1 MPLEPINLTQPD
13 NALSKIADME
23 RQKLLPK
30 NDFAKTNEYSSVNPD
45 ALSDGDE
52 MGRGTGTFLDRYSDN
67 IGTRTDIQ
75 ERKSQIVIN
84 EYKFKNPYTTPP
96 A

>member
-1 MPLEPINLTQPD
+1 MPLEPINLAQP
-13 NALSKIADME
+13 NNTLSKIADME

-30 NDFAKTNEYSSVNPD
+30 NDYATTNQYSSVNPD
-45 ALSDGDE
+45 ALADGDE
-52 MGRGTGTFLDRYSDN
+52 IGRGTGTFLDRYNEN
-67 IGTRTDIQ
+67 IGTRTDII

>member
-1 MPLEPINLTQPD
+1 MPLEPINLAQP
-13 NALSKIADME
+13 NNTLSKIADME

-30 NDFAKTNEYSSVNPD
+30 NDYATTNQYSSVNPE
-45 ALSDGDE
+45 ALADGDE
-52 MGRGTGTFLDRYSDN
+52 IGRGTGTFLDRYNEN
-67 IGTRTDIQ
+67 IGTRTDII